1 MTRRP
6 QDHMQER
13 VVLNFAH
20 PSVSADTTLLLF
32 KAQGGQFLV
41 DSVHY
46 VNDTGL
52 AVDVTNFFNLKL
64 QNAAVVLANW
74 STETGEE
81 GALVAA
87 TFVDFTLSAVAG
99 ALVLE
104 AGEALKLV
112 LDEDGTATL
121 PAGQLQIEGRYL

>member
-20 PSVSADTTLLLF
+20 PSVSADTTLMLF
-32 KAQGGQFLV
+32 EAQSAFRV

-52 AVDVTNFFNLKL
+52 VADATNFFNLKL
-64 QNAAVVLANW
+64 QNAAVVVANW

-81 GALVAA
+81 GTLTAA
-87 TFVDFTLSAVAG
+87 TFVDFTMSAVAG
-99 ALVLE
+99 ALNLA

-112 LDEDGTATL
+112 LDEDATATL
-121 PAGQLQIEGRYL
+121 PAGQIQIEGRYL